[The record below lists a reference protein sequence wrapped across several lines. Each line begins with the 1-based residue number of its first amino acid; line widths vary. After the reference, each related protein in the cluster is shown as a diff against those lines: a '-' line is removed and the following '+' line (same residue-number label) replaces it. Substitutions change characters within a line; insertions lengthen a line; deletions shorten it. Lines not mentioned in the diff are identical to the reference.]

1 MGIWGPKLYQ
11 SDIADEVRNYYRDQ
25 LRRGKSGKDI
35 TQELVIQ
42 NKSVIQDSDDAPE
55 FWFALADTQW
65 ELGRLEDYVK
75 EQALHYLS
83 ERGDLLRWTKEDPR
97 NMDKRAKVLEDL
109 QKKLMS
115 PQPAEKRVV
124 PYKLYHCTWAIG
136 DVYAYQLDSDYARDC
151 GVYGKYLHFVKV
163 GQATWHPGH
172 IVPVVYFYKV
182 VSDCSLSLGELED
195 IEYLPQF
202 FTPNVYKKNPQ
213 KKKLY
218 LLELLSTS
226 AKVIPSNKL
235 HFVGNLQHV
244 RRIAGEDT
252 SPYSVSWKDLDRYII
267 SNFED
272 WMSET

>member
-1 MGIWGPKLYQ
+1 M
-11 SDIADEVRNYYRDQ
+11 
-25 LRRGKSGKDI
+25 
-35 TQELVIQ
+35 
-42 NKSVIQDSDDAPE
+42 
-55 FWFALADTQW
+55 
-65 ELGRLEDYVK
+65 
-75 EQALHYLS
+75 
-83 ERGDLLRWTKEDPR
+83 
-97 NMDKRAKVLEDL
+97 
-109 QKKLMS
+109 
-115 PQPAEKRVV
+115 
-124 PYKLYHCTWAIG
+124 
-136 DVYAYQLDSDYARDC
+136 YQLDSDYARDC